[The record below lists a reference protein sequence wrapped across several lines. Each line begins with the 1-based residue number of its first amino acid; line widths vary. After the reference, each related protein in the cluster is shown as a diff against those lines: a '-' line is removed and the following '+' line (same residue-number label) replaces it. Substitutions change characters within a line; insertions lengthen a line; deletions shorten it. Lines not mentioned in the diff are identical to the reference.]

1 MFIETVPNR
10 NSPPAILLRESWR
23 EGKKVHK
30 RTVANLS
37 KMPIHLIEA
46 LRAVLKG
53 GTVVGVGEGGGLEV
67 VRSLPHGH
75 VAAGLGMVRQI
86 ALDRLLLSTAKDA
99 ASLRHRD
106 LVVAMIVDRLVAPRS
121 KLGFVRAVDVETACT
136 SLGGVLG
143 LGAVAEA
150 EAYAALDWLL
160 TQQPRIE
167 KALARRHL
175 RDGTLVLYD
184 VSSSYFEGR
193 KCPLAR
199 MGYSRDHRAD
209 RPQIVYGVLCTRA
222 GLPVAVEV
230 FEGNTADPATLADQV
245 IKLKQRFA
253 LERVVLVG
261 DRGMITQARI
271 REDLAPAGLD
281 WISCL
286 RGPDIRELAAA
297 DGPLQLSLF
306 DDRDLAEISDPRY
319 PGERLIVCRNP
330 HLAAD
335 RARKREELLQATEQD
350 LARIVARVQRRR
362 RKVMSATDIGL
373 AVGAVLGRKKMAKH
387 FVIDIAEGRLSWSR
401 NPETI
406 ARETRLD
413 GIYVVRTNV
422 SADHLDSA
430 ETVQAYKDLGRVERA
445 FRCLKTVDLEIR
457 PVRHWTPPRVRAHI
471 FLCMLA
477 YHVEW
482 HLRTRLAPLL
492 FHDAEVEAARAA
504 RASPVARTEP
514 SPDAKAK
521 KAVKR
526 NAKGHRVMG
535 FAELLGHLGTL
546 TRNALAMPLQS
557 PAAAGDHAGHA
568 ITVHSTPTA
577 LQKEAFDLLG
587 IDPVRV
593 Q

>member
-37 KMPIHLIEA
+37 KMPAHLIEG
-46 LRAVLKG
+46 LRALLKG
-53 GTVVGVGEGGGLEV
+53 GTVVGVGEDGLQV
-67 VRSLPHGH
+67 ARSLPHGH
-75 VAAGLGMVRQI
+75 VAAGVAMVREI

-99 ASLRHRD
+99 ASRRHRD
-106 LVVAMIVDRLVAPRS
+106 LVVAMIVDRLVTPRS
-121 KLGFVRAVDVETACT
+121 KLAFVRAVDEETAST

-143 LGAVAEA
+143 LGAVAEG

-167 KALARRHL
+167 RALAKRHL
-175 RDGTLVLYD
+175 KDGTLVLYD

-209 RPQIVYGVLCTRA
+209 RPQIVYGVLCTRT

-245 IKLKQRFA
+245 TKLKRRFA

-261 DRGMITQARI
+261 DRGMITRTRL

-281 WISCL
+281 WITCL
-286 RGPDIRELAAA
+286 RGPDVQALAAD

-330 HLAAD
+330 HLAEE
-335 RARKREELLQATEQD
+335 RARKREALLQATEQE
-350 LARIVARVQRRR
+350 LARIVGRVQRQR
-362 RKVMSATDIGL
+362 RKVMSASEIGL
-373 AVGAVLGRKKMAKH
+373 AAGAVLGRKKMAKH
-387 FVIDIAEGRLSWSR
+387 FVLDIDDGHFSWTR

-406 ARETRLD
+406 DRESRLD
-413 GIYVVRTNV
+413 GVYVVRTNV
-422 SADHLDSA
+422 PADRLDSA
-430 ETVQAYKDLGRVERA
+430 ETVQAYKDLSRVERA

-457 PVRHWTPPRVRAHI
+457 PVRHWAASRVRAHV

-482 HLRTRLAPLL
+482 HLRDRLAPLL
-492 FHDAEVEAARAA
+492 FHDTDIETARAA
-504 RASPVARTEP
+504 RPSPVARTEP
-514 SPDAKAK
+514 SPGAKAK
-521 KAVKR
+521 KASKR
-526 NAKGHRVMG
+526 NAEGHRVMG
-535 FAELLGHLGTL
+535 FADLLAHLGTL
-546 TRNALAMPLQS
+546 TRNTLALPLQS
-557 PAAAGDHAGHA
+557 PASNGAASGHA
-568 ITVHSTPTA
+568 ITVHTTPTA
-577 LQKEAFDLLG
+577 LQKEAFRLLG
-587 IDPVRV
+587 IDPARV